1 MAERYRKLRGGRRYF
16 RKLPE
21 WPDSIH
27 IKLGDGN
34 WYDLWH
40 AHPDWSGWSLRD
52 VSARRAHLRVLF
64 AAFRR
69 VLHET
74 AASAEPGQVFVTVC
88 TKEGPSDALYVHTPN
103 PNAANYP
110 CDFAG
115 YSWDVG
121 KVPSLLA
128 EFVSLDEFEIGQ
140 TVFEGEKRYVVTP
153 RGRRVRPTASRN

>member
-1 MAERYRKLRGGRRYF
+1 MAERYRKLRGARRYF
-16 RKLPE
+16 RKLSAWPE
-21 WPDSIH
+21 SVR
-27 IKLGDGN
+27 IKLGGDN

-40 AHPDWSGWSLRD
+40 EHPDFYGWSLRD
-52 VSARRAHLRVLF
+52 GRARRAHLRVLF

-74 AASAEPGQVFVTVC
+74 AASAAPGQVFVTVC
-88 TKEGPSDALYVHTPN
+88 TKEGRSDALYVHTPN

-110 CDFAG
+110 YDFSG

-121 KVPSLLA
+121 KVPSLFA
-128 EFVSLDEFEIGQ
+128 EFVDLDEFEIGQ

-153 RGRRVRPTASRN
+153 RGPRGRSTAR